1 MLLASAGWSEHD
13 AGKAGAVGDPDA
25 GQVSPPPPPDQ
36 PKTSPNAYF
45 RAEAQAAALQGGPT
59 LSWASVGKG
68 PINGGYGPSDTL
80 PPWSGRGT
88 SIAVSGSVSTDH
100 TTYLG
105 TADGGVWKT
114 TDDGTSWT
122 PVFDS
127 EPTLAIGAV
136 AVNP

>member
-1 MLLASAGWSEHD
+1 MSPHRVWADRDFGSTLCRLLRVEGRRLRLVSGLLCGVALVVLLASAGWSEHD

-88 SIAVSGSVSTDH
+88 SIAVSGR
-100 TTYLG
+100 
-105 TADGGVWKT
+105 
-114 TDDGTSWT
+114 
-122 PVFDS
+122 
-127 EPTLAIGAV
+127 
-136 AVNP
+136 